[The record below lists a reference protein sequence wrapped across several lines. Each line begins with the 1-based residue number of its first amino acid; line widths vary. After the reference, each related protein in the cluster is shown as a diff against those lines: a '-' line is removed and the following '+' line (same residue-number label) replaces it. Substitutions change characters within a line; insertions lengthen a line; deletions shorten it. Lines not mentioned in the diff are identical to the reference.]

1 MPKCPICDAAV
12 KPRVE
17 NPSFPFC
24 TSRCKM
30 IDLGKWV
37 NEEYR
42 IPVQG
47 DELEDDSDGGASSGS
62 SVGSSSDGGSKS
74 GGDMRH

>member
-12 KPRVE
+12 KPRAE

-42 IPVQG
+42 IPVEG
-47 DELEDDSDGGASSGS
+47 DELEDDPNGGASGTPDA
-62 SVGSSSDGGSKS
+62 GASDGGSKTNK
-74 GGDMRH
+74 DMRH

>member
-12 KPRVE
+12 KPRAA
-17 NPSFPFC
+17 NPCFPFC

-47 DELEDDSDGGASSGS
+47 DELEDDPDGGASGS
-62 SVGSSSDGGSKS
+62 DHGSSSDGGSKS
-74 GGDMRH
+74 SGDMRH

>member
-1 MPKCPICDAAV
+1 MSKCPICDAPV
-12 KPRVE
+12 KPRAE

-24 TSRCKM
+24 NARCKT

-42 IPVQG
+42 VPTS
-47 DELEDDSDGGASSGS
+47 EPPDDSGGERGGTSLGS
-62 SVGSSSDGGSKS
+62 HDAALV
-74 GGDMRH
+74 RH

>member
-1 MPKCPICDAAV
+1 MAKCPICDAAV
-12 KPRVE
+12 KKRHE
-17 NPSFPFC
+17 NPNFPFC

-47 DELEDDSDGGASSGS
+47 EELEDPDVASANGA
-62 SVGSSSDGGSKS
+62 DGGSKTNE
-74 GGDMRH
+74 DMRH